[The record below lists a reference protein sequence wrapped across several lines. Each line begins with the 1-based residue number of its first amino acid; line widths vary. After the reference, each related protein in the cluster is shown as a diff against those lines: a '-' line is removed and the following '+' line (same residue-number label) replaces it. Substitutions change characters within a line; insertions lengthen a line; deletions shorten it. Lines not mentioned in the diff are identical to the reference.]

1 MLLLRQI
8 QADIEG
14 RLLSCPEFRH
24 VDVSVVTGNGG
35 KNVAVLRDLLQRVLT
50 GLKITEGKAGL
61 SVLILMP
68 EIRIEEAMRT
78 VPGPQIDLRCA
89 VQVIENDEVNQGPK
103 GTGITAESLA
113 HTVLSLLHLW
123 QPRGGVL
130 LLADKDA
137 VTVAEI
143 DEEMPASIAYQV
155 NFSTP
160 MSTAPAARCIAPTP
174 AYEAGALT
182 LTGQSGAEHW
192 FTTDGSFP
200 RPAAQGS
207 ILYAGAVSLPVGTL
221 VRAASYLPDV
231 AGSDVIEFT
240 TAA

>member
-1 MLLLRQI
+1 MQLLRQI
-8 QADIEG
+8 QDDIQG
-14 RLLSCPEFRH
+14 RLLSCPEFAH
-24 VDVSVVTGNGG
+24 VDVSIVTGNGG
-35 KNVAVLRDLLQRVLT
+35 KIVSVLRDLLNRVLT
-50 GLKITEGKAGL
+50 GLKVTQGKAGL

-68 EIRIEEAMRT
+68 EIRIEETMRT
-78 VPGPQIDLRCA
+78 VPGPQIDLRCG
-89 VQVIENDEVNQGPK
+89 VQVIENDEVNRGTK

-123 QPRGGVL
+123 QPRSGVL
-130 LLADKDA
+130 LLADRDA
-137 VTVAEI
+137 VTVADI
-143 DEEMPASIAYQV
+143 DEEMPATIAYQV

-160 MSTAPAARCIAPTP
+160 MSTSPAARCIAPTP
-174 AYEAGALT
+174 EYAIGSMT

-207 ILYAGAVSLPVGTL
+207 ILYAGAVALPVGTF

-231 AGSDVIEFT
+231 AGSDIIEFT